1 MKSFVLLLTVL
12 SLAGC
17 IAGKGDI
24 KINIKKRA
32 NTSESNISNASISS
46 VQIINHQ
53 LVITGAGLADITD
66 VKVGGN
72 SLNETFSIES
82 KSATQIIANS
92 ISAFSFDVAK
102 VFNLILS
109 DANASA
115 TFPIDFSLCNATLNG
130 KGFNCAIT
138 AMDKDV
144 LSYDSVS
151 GLWKPRAATG
161 INYLGAFN
169 ASTNPPAPTPNPFP
183 SSGSYYIVSADG
195 MIGATSFVVGDWL
208 ISNGTAWQKIGNSTL
223 VTSVFSRTGN
233 VVAQEGDYDLDKLTD
248 VDLSIAPTNGKV
260 LKFNGTKWIASD
272 DLSGGGA
279 GSVTATE
286 IAAGAVTD
294 AKIAAVAA
302 SKITGTIN
310 STQILD
316 GTIVNADI
324 SGTAAIDY
332 SKLNIPNTTIPY
344 AKLNI
349 ADGDIPAAKISG
361 IPSVTSVLTTTIA
374 DGDTTHA
381 PDGNA
386 VFDALGLKF
395 NSTGGVLT
403 VGTISGIP
411 LPTNNDDVV
420 NKQYVDSYGQWTKSG
435 SDIYRAS
442 GYVGIGTSTP
452 DRALTIVGTGG
463 VDDDAI
469 VYLKSDTDTNN
480 SGLIGMARSRGAPGA
495 ETPVM
500 SGDLISVINSRG
512 YVGAGVYSIV
522 SEITTKAESD
532 FATSPSGDLRFST
545 KASGAAKLEKMRIL
559 GNGNVGIGTTT
570 PKETLHVVGGLALK
584 RTIVKDDILS
594 GWDGINPIARAS
606 GLGSQY
612 TGEVYTVTISS
623 RGTNYARAKFL
634 RNALAAGAGYLY
646 RTSLEGNADITAVMD
661 PSDNIVEFY
670 SNITSAVPGDTVVH
684 IEMVLA
690 NDSLTSEVISINPGV
705 SMIVGGSNHTEATSN
720 SQYFSGKLGIGTTAA
735 LSPLDIIFGNGTIS
749 NDVKA
754 RGVVSEYYG
763 VGNHAGKGGVAMVA
777 GGTKAAPTAV
787 VVNNTASLAMP
798 LFYDGSIWRV
808 GSRIDSYVSAVTNNT
823 SVASGLTFN
832 VGTAT
837 GDSASGLFTGMTEAM
852 RILSSG
858 YVGIGTNAPQKQLH
872 ILGNAGTDFIFQVE
886 SSAANNDANFLL
898 LADQNSGAT
907 NFSMR
912 HGTSG
917 GNGWNFGMNT
927 SENFTITSRQAL
939 TNTDRLTILSTGNVG
954 VGTTNP
960 GYKLQVGVAADGSEA
975 RANAWN
981 VLSDE
986 RLKRDFEIIPESL
999 EKILSLNGYYYY
1011 WNRGTDTSKKL
1022 GLKAQEVEKVFP
1034 EVVSHGKDGFLS
1046 VSYNHLVAGV
1056 IEAVKEFFQK
1066 WQGDSK
1072 GIHREIAS
1080 LKKDNE
1086 LLKKDNELLK
1096 AKNLETQNRLD
1107 TLEKMILKRIK

>member
-1 MKSFVLLLTVL
+1 MRNFFLILLIIF
-12 SLAGC
+12 SLVSC
-17 IAGKGDI
+17 IADRSTISVSGK
-24 KINIKKRA
+24 KNPNLNSNPA
-32 NTSESNISNASISS
+32 NVSQASVSS

-53 LVITGAGLADITD
+53 LVITGAGLADVTD

-72 SLNETFSIES
+72 SLNENFSIES
-82 KSATQIIANS
+82 QSATQIIANS

-294 AKIAAVAA
+294 AKIDTVSAT
-302 SKITGTIN
+302 KITGTLT

-361 IPSVTSVLTTTIA
+361 IPSVTSVLANTIV

-403 VGTISGIP
+403 IGTISGIP
-411 LPTNNDDVV
+411 LPTNGDDVV
-420 NKQYVDSYGQWTKSG
+420 NKQYVDSYGQWTKNG

-442 GYVGIGTSTP
+442 GNVGIGTSATASRLEVRSDISTTYNSTSAIIPVPTDLKLTLNNQNNTVGSYSLMNWQALDGGGSNNHWFAGIGGSATSFGGPFVIGNRTGLNAYSEKFRISSSGNVGIGTTSPSSTLQVNGTINGGTLNSSFLQTNDSATHNYKIATLPVSTASTYDHLHLIVTLNPNWLAVNNSQLDLFFANRNSFTYQYTAKGAIPGTAARVVAYNNGGAIDIYLNFPGTNSYTNATYSILEAQHVTVYPNPSDVAAPAGAVVFDSSSTTYPPAMINTFAGNVGIRTATPLANFHLVGKTATDNFLGLFAESGITPQSSAVAATSGHMVSVQGNGAAFFMGRDVTNNIEFIMGTSFLGTTFAGSMTAHDFQLRTNNNTKVTIQQGTGNVGIGASAPTSGLQVNTEGSNVTDGALFLVNGINGSFGGGGTIAGIKTTAADGGNYNLLKVQNAGGTKFIINGSGNVGIGTSTP
-452 DRALTIVGTGG
+452 
-463 VDDDAI
+463 
-469 VYLKSDTDTNN
+469 
-480 SGLIGMARSRGAPGA
+480 
-495 ETPVM
+495 
-500 SGDLISVINSRG
+500 
-512 YVGAGVYSIV
+512 
-522 SEITTKAESD
+522 
-532 FATSPSGDLRFST
+532 
-545 KASGAAKLEKMRIL
+545 
-559 GNGNVGIGTTT
+559 
-570 PKETLHVVGGLALK
+570 
-584 RTIVKDDILS
+584 
-594 GWDGINPIARAS
+594 
-606 GLGSQY
+606 
-612 TGEVYTVTISS
+612 
-623 RGTNYARAKFL
+623 
-634 RNALAAGAGYLY
+634 
-646 RTSLEGNADITAVMD
+646 
-661 PSDNIVEFY
+661 
-670 SNITSAVPGDTVVH
+670 
-684 IEMVLA
+684 
-690 NDSLTSEVISINPGV
+690 
-705 SMIVGGSNHTEATSN
+705 
-720 SQYFSGKLGIGTTAA
+720 
-735 LSPLDIIFGNGTIS
+735 
-749 NDVKA
+749 
-754 RGVVSEYYG
+754 
-763 VGNHAGKGGVAMVA
+763 
-777 GGTKAAPTAV
+777 
-787 VVNNTASLAMP
+787 
-798 LFYDGSIWRV
+798 
-808 GSRIDSYVSAVTNNT
+808 
-823 SVASGLTFN
+823 
-832 VGTAT
+832 
-837 GDSASGLFTGMTEAM
+837 
-852 RILSSG
+852 
-858 YVGIGTNAPQKQLH
+858 
-872 ILGNAGTDFIFQVE
+872 
-886 SSAANNDANFLL
+886 
-898 LADQNSGAT
+898 
-907 NFSMR
+907 
-912 HGTSG
+912 
-917 GNGWNFGMNT
+917 
-927 SENFTITSRQAL
+927 
-939 TNTDRLTILSTGNVG
+939 
-954 VGTTNP
+954 
-960 GYKLQVGVAADGSEA
+960 GYKLQVGEAADGSEA

-1011 WNRGTDTSKKL
+1011 WNRGADTSKKL

-1096 AKNLETQNRLD
+1096 KDNELLKKDNESLKKDNELIKVKNLETQLR
-1107 TLEKMILKRIK
+1107 LEKLERVIFKGIKIQ